1 MWNYLQLQSAKRVAV
16 RAVNLL
22 AAQRECP
29 SIKWKMCGMQN
40 MQIPNTYKA
49 HSFERNSFNPRAQL
63 HLFSI
68 FKDYSQPYRHR
79 SEKRELDI
87 ITQIS
92 RVGAAAVHR
101 SQITC
106 SAEKTHLP
114 DGTKIC
120 CNSSGDVI
128 FADYASGVK
137 LARHENYV
145 ICTNAEGEHW
155 LRDKRLVWYKI
166 D

>member
-1 MWNYLQLQSAKRVAV
+1 
-16 RAVNLL
+16 
-22 AAQRECP
+22 
-29 SIKWKMCGMQN
+29 

-49 HSFERNSFNPRAQL
+49 HSFEVIRSTRERNYTYFLYLKTILNHIDTAAR
-63 HLFSI
+63 
-68 FKDYSQPYRHR
+68 
-79 SEKRELDI
+79 KRELDI

-92 RVGAAAVHR
+92 RVGTATVHR

-106 SAEKTHLP
+106 AAEKTHLP